1 MPSPVLALLALGMLG
16 LVAGCSLAELEGR
29 VPRKPVSVQKLEYYP
44 YQVKGYQKT
53 YPARS
58 FVVLMPTDER
68 AHREAGPDAPAG
80 KIPVGVL
87 TNKSDKVVQRLYAD
101 PLPAIVQHA
110 IYQSADEAGF
120 NASLVP
126 QTSYA
131 SGRYPKAAYVLTTR
145 IEHCWVKK
153 HLSVGGPDGSFWSTT
168 ARFAL
173 KLALYKPPFS
183 IPFWQGASSSTYHD
197 PPVGSFGL
205 GPEDEVAIYDHP
217 GQDLSVALTRAVAGI
232 FEHRDLHT
240 LIVNDHVL
248 KH

>member
-1 MPSPVLALLALGMLG
+1 MPSPVLALLALGMVG
-16 LVAGCSLAELEGR
+16 LVAGCSAAGFEGR
-29 VPRKPVSVQKLEYYP
+29 TPKKPVSVQKLEYYP

-80 KIPVGVL
+80 KVPIGVL

-120 NASLVP
+120 NASVASE
-126 QTSYA
+126 TSYVP
-131 SGRYPKAAYVLTTR
+131 GQHPEAAYVLRTW

-153 HLSVGGPDGSFWSTT
+153 HLRVKGEDTSTWNTT
-168 ARFAL
+168 AQFAL
-173 KLALYKPPFS
+173 KLALYKPPFN
-183 IPFWQGASSSTYHD
+183 IPFWQGASGSTYHD

-205 GPEDEVAIYDHP
+205 GPEDEVGIYDHP

-232 FEHRDLHT
+232 FEHQHLHT
-240 LIVNDHVL
+240 LIVQDHVL